1 MELYLML
8 VEKLNRWSYEYFVLD
23 QPSVSDAT
31 YDENYRALLAIEDA
45 RPDWIVP
52 DSPRNR
58 VGFHAAYNSFAPVV
72 HASPMYSLD
81 NVFNEEELRAWVKR
95 VTQALGEEN
104 VLVCC
109 EPKYDGLAVT
119 LTYDYGLLVTAAT
132 RGDGVTGED
141 ITLNAKTIHGVPV
154 KLDNQAPYPKKL
166 EVRGEVIMP
175 HSAFERLNREA
186 VAAGKKP
193 YINPR
198 NAAAGALRNMEPAEV
213 AKRGL
218 VFKPYAVGIG
228 ADEFPDKKT
237 LLNVPFEAGD
247 EWQHFEQLMILEWW
261 GFERVGFSGTRID
274 NAQTVYQRY
283 LDEERAKL
291 PFDIDGM
298 VIKVNRRDFQR
309 RLGFTGRAPRWAV
322 AYKFPAQERE
332 TILLSVV
339 FQVGRTGAIT
349 PVAKVEPVFVGGV
362 TVSSITLHNS
372 DEIDR
377 LGIYIGAKILV
388 RRAGD
393 VIPQIMAVLP
403 DGANPITPVGVAEQ
417 RKIVFPTECPSCG
430 SQLRRGSDGDD
441 VVWRC
446 SGKVSKCRAR
456 TLAAWTHFAS
466 RGAMYIKGYGEK
478 IADTL
483 GIAPWDL
490 YDPHPLQLEVAY
502 ERVGSKTMENLLREA
517 EVSKS
522 REAYRLLY
530 AMNIPDVGESTARNL
545 LTYFENYDAL
555 IAASLEELMEVPDVG
570 EVVAES
576 VYYWFRDDENLARW
590 RWISNKLSLTYPKPE
605 SSLLANKAFAVS
617 GSFRIKPR
625 SEIEDLIR
633 SHGGKVSSGVS
644 ATTRALVLGEGGG
657 GKRTKA
663 EKLGVP
669 VWTEEQ
675 FFKEIEDDVE

>member
-1 MELYLML
+1 MEHYLAL
-8 VEKLNRWSYEYFVLD
+8 VEQLNRWSYEYFVLD
-23 QPSVSDAT
+23 RPSVSDAT
-31 YDENYRALLAIEDA
+31 YDENYRALLAIEA
-45 RPDWIVP
+45 THPEWVVP

-58 VGFHAAYNSFAPVV
+58 VGHHVIYNSFEPVT

-81 NVFNEEELRAWVKR
+81 NVFNEEELQAWVKR
-95 VTQALGEEN
+95 VTHALGVED

-119 LTYDYGLLVTAAT
+119 LTYVDGLLVVAAT

-141 ITLNAKTIHGVPV
+141 ITVNAKTIHGVPV
-154 KLDNQAPYPKKL
+154 QLDNEAPYPKKL

-228 ADEFPDKKT
+228 GDEFPDKKT
-237 LLNVPFEAGD
+237 LLNVPFEHGD

-261 GFERVGFSGTRID
+261 GFDRPVFSGTRID
-274 NAQTVYQRY
+274 NIQTIYQRY
-283 LDEERAKL
+283 LDEDRAKL

-298 VIKVNRRDFQR
+298 VIKINRRDYQR

-332 TILLSVV
+332 ATLQAVV
-339 FQVGRTGAIT
+339 FQVGRTGAVT
-349 PVAKVEPVFVGGV
+349 PVAKVGPVFVGGV
-362 TVSSITLHNS
+362 TVSSVTLHNS

-377 LGIYIGAKILV
+377 LGIYIGAKVLV

-403 DGANPITPVGVAEQ
+403 SATGPEDTEQ
-417 RKIVFPTECPSCG
+417 SRVVFPTTCPSCG
-430 SQLRRGSDGDD
+430 STLVRGNDGGD

-446 SGKVSKCRAR
+446 SGKVTSCPAR

-478 IADTL
+478 IAETL
-483 GIAPWDL
+483 GMAPWDL
-490 YDPHPLQLEVAY
+490 YDPHPLQLATGY
-502 ERVGSKTMENLLREA
+502 ERIGSKTMENLLREA
-517 EVSKS
+517 EVSKR

-545 LTYFENYDAL
+545 LTHFEHYDAL

-576 VYYWFRDDENLARW
+576 VYYWFRDDENLALW
-590 RWISNKLSLTYPKPE
+590 RRIYYKLSLTYPKAA
-605 SSLLANKAFAVS
+605 SCLLTDKVFAVS

-633 SHGGKVSSGVS
+633 AHGGKVSSSVS
-644 ATTRALVLGEGGG
+644 AATTALVLGEGGG
-657 GKRTKA
+657 GKRAKA

-675 FFKEIEDDVE
+675 FFKEIENG